1 MSEAHPP
8 SPCTGVC
15 EIDRVTSVCRGCQ
28 RTLGEITAW
37 FTATATEK
45 HAILRDLAAR
55 QSVSVRST

>member
-1 MSEAHPP
+1 MTEAHPP

-15 EIDRVTSVCRGCQ
+15 EIDRATEVCRGCQ

-37 FTATATEK
+37 FTATAQEK
-45 HAILRDLAAR
+45 HAILRALAAR